1 MTEKEQ
7 QNVKVIAGHTESIEN
22 QIKDLYTFV
31 GEMAAITEYE
41 KMGIASIN
49 LNLVLNEIRKGLT
62 GITQSVEVIKTTAQD
77 LLQEYDK
84 PQE

>member
-7 QNVKVIAGHTESIEN
+7 QNVKVIAGHTESVGS

-31 GEMAAITEYE
+31 GEMTAIAEYE
-41 KMGIASIN
+41 KRGLTSIN
-49 LNLVLNEIRKGLT
+49 LNLVLNEIQKGLT
-62 GITQSVEVIKTTAQD
+62 SINQSVEVISSTAQE

-84 PQE
+84 PKE